1 MMGDRPDG
9 ARLLELAQETL
20 MRELATQ
27 LPEDQRQE
35 IALIAR
41 AMTIAARELD
51 AARAPPAICHAALAQ
66 LYGEGDADSLMRR
79 LAREIRAGAHD
90 APGPKRDAVRSLLW
104 AMTREKLRVS
114 NPEYLAGG
122 DADQASQKT
131 WA

>member
-1 MMGDRPDG
+1 MRDRPDG

-20 MRELATQ
+20 MREVASQ
-27 LPEDQRQE
+27 LPEDRRQE

-41 AMTIAARELD
+41 AMMIAAREFE
-51 AARAPPAICHAALAQ
+51 AARAAPAICHTGLAQ

-79 LAREIRAGAHD
+79 LAREIRAGTHD
-90 APGPKRDAVRSLLW
+90 APGPVRDAVRSLLW
-104 AMTREKLRVS
+104 ATTREKLRVS
-114 NPEYLAGG
+114 NPEYLAAA

>member
-90 APGPKRDAVRSLLW
+90 APGPKRDEVRSLLW

-122 DADQASQKT
+122 DADQSSQKT